1 MVPFSPVTTQ
11 NRVCLSGQKH
21 DWCASHSPHPSPIKA
36 DVTPVGSPLH
46 LKMNPPLKM
55 NLPFIEILSPLSRN
69 DSWKKI

>member
-11 NRVCLSGQKH
+11 NRVCLSGQRH
-21 DWCASHSPHPSPIKA
+21 DWVPATPHPPSSIKA
-36 DVTPVGSPLH
+36 DVTPMGSSLH